1 MKTVFVAILN
11 IFILTGLIFAQTDE
25 ANLGSEITLT
35 EKTKISDILADPES
49 YIDQVVLVEGEVLE
63 VCPKMGC
70 WMELKSD
77 SPTDDAEVEVVE
89 KIKVKVK
96 DGEIIFPMEAVGQN
110 ALVEGKVYKIELTQ
124 EEAVGYMEHIAEES
138 GKEFD
143 PSTITGSMTLYQIK
157 GLGAEIHPKEG

>member
-1 MKTVFVAILN
+1 MNSFLFSAVILVY
-11 IFILTGLIFAQTDE
+11 LSGMLIAQNDDTT
-25 ANLGSEITLT
+25 LGSQISLT

-49 YIDQVVLVEGEVLE
+49 YLDQVVLVEGEVLD

-77 SPTDDAEVEVVE
+77 LQTEESGENER
-89 KIKVKVK
+89 IKVKVK
-96 DGEIIFPMEAVGQN
+96 DGDIIFPMEAIGQN

-124 EEAVGYMEHIAEES
+124 EEAVEYFEHVAEES

-143 PSTITGSMTLYQIK
+143 PSTVSGPMTIYQIR